1 MKHDSLYIIM
11 PAYNEEK
18 NIGTVIEQWYPVVER
33 IGGESRLVI
42 LNDGSRDGTYEMIR
56 KYQKKYERLIGI
68 DKPNE
73 GHGGTILRGY
83 HYAVDAGADYIFQTD
98 SDGQTLPFLPRLL
111 LFLLREEA
119 LWRPIPMARHFLMNS
134 GSSGKRVKHAGY

>member
-1 MKHDSLYIIM
+1 M

-73 GHGGTILRGY
+73 GHGELSSEDIIMQWMPERIIY
-83 HYAVDAGADYIFQTD
+83 F
-98 SDGQTLPFLPRLL
+98 
-111 LFLLREEA
+111 
-119 LWRPIPMARHFLMNS
+119 RPIPMARHFLMNS
-134 GSSGKRVKHAGY
+134 GSSGKSVKHAGY

>member
-1 MKHDSLYIIM
+1 M

-56 KYQKKYERLIGI
+56 KYQKKYESYR
-68 DKPNE
+68 D
-73 GHGGTILRGY
+73 R
-83 HYAVDAGADYIFQTD
+83 QT
-98 SDGQTLPFLPRLL
+98 
-111 LFLLREEA
+111 
-119 LWRPIPMARHFLMNS
+119 
-134 GSSGKRVKHAGY
+134 K

>member
-73 GHGGTILRGY
+73 GHGGTPRISLCSGCRSGL
-83 HYAVDAGADYIFQTD
+83 YI
-98 SDGQTLPFLPRLL
+98 SDRFRWPDT
-111 LFLLREEA
+111 
-119 LWRPIPMARHFLMNS
+119 S
-134 GSSGKRVKHAGY
+134 

>member
-1 MKHDSLYIIM
+1 M

-56 KYQKKYERLIGI
+56 KYQKNTSVLSGSTNQMKDTGELSSEDIIMQWMPERII
-68 DKPNE
+68 
-73 GHGGTILRGY
+73 Y
-83 HYAVDAGADYIFQTD
+83 F
-98 SDGQTLPFLPRLL
+98 
-111 LFLLREEA
+111 
-119 LWRPIPMARHFLMNS
+119 RPIPMARHFLMNS
-134 GSSGKRVKHAGY
+134 GSSGKA